1 MSFEAN
7 PKKQQQQD
15 NDNDDDDDDDD
26 DDITTMAEPDE
37 LYTLRAQY
45 WLGHYA
51 LALDEARSASRRPM
65 PTHLKSEREEL
76 TLRAQIGLGQY
87 DRVIS
92 EGGGRDK
99 SPAMRALAL
108 QASYLSSSS
117 DEGAKSDVL
126 DSIKSLLSSPESA
139 SNTSLQLAACHV
151 YLAANMLREALQC
164 VHMGLTMEHLAM
176 CVQIY
181 IKIDRL
187 DLARDALNLL
197 KQADEDSVLV
207 QLATAYLS
215 LAQGASRSDDAAHT
229 FAALSEQYGPSLM
242 LLNCMAVANIVGG
255 KYDVAEG
262 NLKEAIAE
270 YGGGNDPDTLVN
282 VVVCSQYLGKK
293 GSEIEGYL
301 NALRAMC
308 ASHPFVRGMVQV
320 EGAFEREAGK
330 YLMA

>member
-1 MSFEAN
+1 
-7 PKKQQQQD
+7 
-15 NDNDDDDDDDD
+15 
-26 DDITTMAEPDE
+26 MAEPDE

-65 PTHLKSEREEL
+65 PNHLKSEREEMI
-76 TLRAQIGLGQY
+76 LRCQIGLGQY
-87 DRVIS
+87 DKVVS

-108 QASYLSSSS
+108 QASYLSHSSS
-117 DEGAKSDVL
+117 DDERTRSEIL
-126 DSIKSLLSSPESA
+126 DSLKSLLSSSESA

-197 KQADEDSVLV
+197 RQADEDSVLV

-215 LAQGASRSDDAAHT
+215 LAQGASRGDDAVHA

-242 LLNCMAVANIVGG
+242 LLNCMAVSNIVGG
-255 KYDVAEG
+255 RYDVAEG
-262 NLKEAIAE
+262 NLREAMSE

-282 VVVCSQYLGKK
+282 MVVCSQYLGKK

-301 NALRAMC
+301 DVLRTVC

-330 YLMA
+330 YLTA

>member
-1 MSFEAN
+1 
-7 PKKQQQQD
+7 
-15 NDNDDDDDDDD
+15 
-26 DDITTMAEPDE
+26 MAEPDE

-45 WLGHYA
+45 WLGHYT

-65 PTHLKSEREEL
+65 PSHLKSEREEL
-76 TLRAQIGLGQY
+76 ILRSLIGLGQY

-92 EGGGRDK
+92 EGGGHDK
-99 SPAMRALAL
+99 SPAIRALAL
-108 QASYLSSSS
+108 QASYLSSS
-117 DEGAKSDVL
+117 DEGTKSDVL
-126 DSIKSLLSSPESA
+126 DSLKSLLSSPESA
-139 SNTSLQLAACHV
+139 SNTSLQLVACHV

-197 KQADEDSVLV
+197 RQADEDSVLV
-207 QLATAYLS
+207 QLSTAYLS
-215 LAQGASRSDDAAHT
+215 LAQGASRCDDAAHI

-255 KYDVAEG
+255 KYDVAES

-270 YGGGNDPDTLVN
+270 YGGGNDADTLVN
-282 VVVCSQYLGKK
+282 MVVCSQYLGK
-293 GSEIEGYL
+293 GGGTEIDRYL

-330 YLMA
+330 YLN